1 MVLGVGEHSKRVEA
15 RGVSPSGVLGREN
28 AGMSNRKSGENPDGR
43 KPKVSVAMEISHGL
57 GGT

>member
-1 MVLGVGEHSKRVEA
+1 MVGEHSKRTEVLD
-15 RGVSPSGVLGREN
+15 VSQDGALGREN